1 MPTEPL
7 LRAPGAA
14 DRSPCG
20 TPHQYAGTPAWAD
33 PQLAV
38 LYPFRFVQTLIALP
52 FGRLPIWAVEIEA
65 YVHVILGA
73 LFTAGLLRQ
82 LGAVRLAALFGASC
96 FAFGGYLSAYP
107 MQQLAVLDTAI
118 WIPALLWAITYYF
131 DCRSMEGSQANP
143 SPVSSRKSQGK
154 ALVLAAI
161 CLAMVILAGHPQTA
175 LYAIWAGCSYW
186 LWLAFSH
193 RSKPSESRTSTASLK
208 TKIFASP
215 LFGLGSALALGAGL
229 SAAQW
234 WPSLDFLRRS
244 ARDLSTDEIA
254 AGLPPSDVLQ
264 ILAPGTISQWSPL
277 HIGIVGLVLALWAA
291 LFVPRSRIWVFAAG
305 LAWLISM
312 GGNTPFFAI
321 FEHLPG
327 LKLFRHQERIAVLY
341 SLGMS
346 VAAGLGADALFR
358 QLSTRE
364 QLPAKDSTRDQ
375 TDDARGMMRMLMDS
389 KAGMAG
395 LFKSTGLVFV
405 TLVLLGSALKLQPV
419 PPDWAPASAS
429 DFCQS
434 ENSLA
439 AGTSTEAVAASTS
452 GSDSAITSNSAITSI
467 ADLAGLADP
476 LLFSALIIGLALI
489 ILRLA
494 GQGGWTAKRTIS
506 LLLLLLLFELF
517 SVHRGRALCPYE
529 PMDLEHPQL
538 QALEDRARDGRVSS
552 EAGLPGGPNA
562 ASIFGLY
569 DVTGDSPLQLGSS
582 VELIETLPEIAWWRI
597 LGVRYSLSARD
608 PGDAPLIPL
617 PLENSD
623 AVENPETDA
632 KAGPEPTLYEVDL
645 PAPPV
650 WIPQRIV
657 CPESGAEPSALEAL
671 SAIGGRLDPT
681 NQLILEPADRIDV
694 CEDANPMAKSA
705 LRSEPGKTWIL
716 EDSDNDPGIQGT
728 ANLVGLETWRASVEV
743 DMQQA
748 GFLVF
753 ANAYDP
759 HWRVRVE
766 SLDGSESPSDAR
778 VRKAYGAIMAV
789 EVPAGQWRIKW
800 TYLPQQVILGLMISV
815 ISMLIGMFG
824 LRFGIWNLP
833 PSESQSA

>member
-1 MPTEPL
+1 MSQSPVEPKTGQANKDSKSWRKIFGSPLTRMEPL
-7 LRAPGAA
+7 LFASLTALFTWRLWTPALADQMSIGAKGGDFLRQFYAYRAFVARAWGSGQIPLWN
-14 DRSPCG
+14 
-20 TPHQYAGTPAWAD
+20 PHQYAGTPAWAD

-38 LYPFRFVQTLIALP
+38 LYPFRFVQTVIALP
-52 FGRLPIWAVEIEA
+52 FGRLPIWAVEVEA
-65 YVHVILGA
+65 YVHVLLGA

-82 LGAVRLAALFGASC
+82 LGAARLAALFGASC

-131 DCRSMEGSQANP
+131 DCRSTDGSQANP
-143 SPVSSRKSQGK
+143 SRAASLKHQGK

-161 CLAMVILAGHPQTA
+161 CLAMAILAGHPQTA

-193 RSKPSESRTSTASLK
+193 RSKPTGSKASSASAK
-208 TKIFASP
+208 TKIFVSP

-254 AGLPPSDVLQ
+254 AGLPPSDLLQ
-264 ILAPGTISQWSPL
+264 VLAPGTISQWSPL
-277 HIGIVGLVLALWAA
+277 HIGILGLVLALWAA

-346 VAAGLGADALFR
+346 VAAGLGTDALFR
-358 QLSTRE
+358 QLSARDTT
-364 QLPAKDSTRDQ
+364 KDATQ
-375 TDDARGMMRMLMDS
+375 DARSMMHMLKDS
-389 KAGMAG
+389 KAGAAG
-395 LFKSTGLVFV
+395 LFKTAGIFFV
-405 TLVLLGSALKLQPV
+405 ALLLLGSALKLQPI
-419 PPDWAPASAS
+419 PPDWVPASAS

-439 AGTSTEAVAASTS
+439 AGTSSEAVAASTS
-452 GSDSAITSNSAITSI
+452 GPDSAITSIG
-467 ADLAGLADP
+467 DLAGLADP

-489 ILRLA
+489 ILGWA
-494 GQGGWTAKRTIS
+494 WQSGWTAKRTVS

-529 PMDLEHPQL
+529 PLDLEHPQL

-552 EAGLPGGPNA
+552 EADLPGGPNA

-582 VELIETLPEIAWWRI
+582 VELTETLPEIAWWRI

-623 AVENPETDA
+623 AGENSKTDA
-632 KAGPEPTLYEVDL
+632 NTGPEPTLYEVDL
-645 PAPPV
+645 P
-650 WIPQRIV
+650 R
-657 CPESGAEPSALEAL
+657 SASLDSPAH
-671 SAIGGRLDPT
+671 RL
-681 NQLILEPADRIDV
+681 
-694 CEDANPMAKSA
+694 
-705 LRSEPGKTWIL
+705 
-716 EDSDNDPGIQGT
+716 PGI
-728 ANLVGLETWRASVEV
+728 WS
-743 DMQQA
+743 
-748 GFLVF
+748 
-753 ANAYDP
+753 
-759 HWRVRVE
+759 
-766 SLDGSESPSDAR
+766 
-778 VRKAYGAIMAV
+778 
-789 EVPAGQWRIKW
+789 
-800 TYLPQQVILGLMISV
+800 
-815 ISMLIGMFG
+815 
-824 LRFGIWNLP
+824 
-833 PSESQSA
+833 